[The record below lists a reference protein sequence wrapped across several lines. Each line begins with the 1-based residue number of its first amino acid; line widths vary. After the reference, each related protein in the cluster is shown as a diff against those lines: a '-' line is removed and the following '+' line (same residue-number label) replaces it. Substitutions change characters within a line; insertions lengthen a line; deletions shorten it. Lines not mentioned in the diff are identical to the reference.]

1 MKIYKIRHMQTG
13 LYSAGGSY
21 SPRWTKRG
29 KTWNTLGHLKSHI
42 RGIAETRQAITIRD
56 MCFWEV
62 VEIEVSET
70 SKVMCKGDDMLKEA
84 VSKIEAK
91 EQERQDYFDNIKIL
105 REQAI
110 GKLTD
115 AERKA
120 LRV

>member
-42 RGIAETRQAITIRD
+42 RGIVGHKQGTTLRD

-62 VEIEVSET
+62 IEIEVTENASM
-70 SKVMCKGDDMLKEA
+70 MCTGDDMLKEA
-84 VSKIEAK
+84 NDALEAK
-91 EQERQDYFDNIKIL
+91 ARKYQEYQDNQKNL
-105 REQAI
+105 RKQAI
-110 GKLTD
+110 DKLTD

>member
-56 MCFWEV
+56 MCLWEV
-62 VEIEVSET
+62 IEIEVTENANRLCT
-70 SKVMCKGDDMLKEA
+70 GDIMLKEA
-84 VSKIEAK
+84 VDKIETK
-91 EQERQDYFDNIKIL
+91 ERERQEYHDNIKRL

-110 GKLTD
+110 NKLTD
-115 AERKA
+115 DERKA